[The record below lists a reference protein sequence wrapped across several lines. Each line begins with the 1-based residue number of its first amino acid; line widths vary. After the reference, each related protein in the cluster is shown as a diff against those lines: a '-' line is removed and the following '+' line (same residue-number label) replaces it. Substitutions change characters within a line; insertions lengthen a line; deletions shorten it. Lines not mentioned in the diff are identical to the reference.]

1 MAQGTSSG
9 TSSRRHGRN
18 EHDTSSISSSRYADA
33 EWEAKE
39 VMHILR
45 LIMDFSDVLSVTA
58 RSEILTITWGRQ
70 NSPEWVISLVLLCSF
85 PPVFPIVS
93 HNLYVRRLVGIVW
106 VSVWLNVNLAEI
118 FSLYYLACC
127 VWWCVQFNSCS
138 CWPGTCQ

>member
-45 LIMDFSDVLSVTA
+45 LIMDF
-58 RSEILTITWGRQ
+58 
-70 NSPEWVISLVLLCSF
+70 
-85 PPVFPIVS
+85 
-93 HNLYVRRLVGIVW
+93 
-106 VSVWLNVNLAEI
+106 
-118 FSLYYLACC
+118 
-127 VWWCVQFNSCS
+127 
-138 CWPGTCQ
+138 

>member
-58 RSEILTITWGRQ
+58 RSEIPHI
-70 NSPEWVISLVLLCSF
+70 
-85 PPVFPIVS
+85 
-93 HNLYVRRLVGIVW
+93 YVR
-106 VSVWLNVNLAEI
+106 
-118 FSLYYLACC
+118 
-127 VWWCVQFNSCS
+127 
-138 CWPGTCQ
+138 

>member
-45 LIMDFSDVLSVTA
+45 LIMEFSDVLSVVA
-58 RSEILTITWGRQ
+58 RSEIPHNVREVDKTVLNGQ
-70 NSPEWVISLVLLCSF
+70 FLFYCFVAFLPPSLSDDTLIFWDVTSYTLVDGTDLSEKLLV
-85 PPVFPIVS
+85 PTK
-93 HNLYVRRLVGIVW
+93 
-106 VSVWLNVNLAEI
+106 E
-118 FSLYYLACC
+118 
-127 VWWCVQFNSCS
+127 
-138 CWPGTCQ
+138 